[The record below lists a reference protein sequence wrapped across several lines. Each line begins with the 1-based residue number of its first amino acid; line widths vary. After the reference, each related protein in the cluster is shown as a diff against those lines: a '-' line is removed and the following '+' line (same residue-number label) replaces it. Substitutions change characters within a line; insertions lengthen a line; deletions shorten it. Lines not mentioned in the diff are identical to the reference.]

1 MYTVWL
7 DMRTTTTID
16 EVLDAVPNKTRNKNY
31 LKPLC
36 GLPLS
41 PYFSALKIRW
51 LIDNVPKIKQSV
63 DAGTCLF
70 GTIDTWIIYNLSN
83 KKLHITDVSNAS
95 RTMLMNIETLKWD
108 PVLLKFFKIPQTI
121 LPDIKSSSE
130 VYGHIE
136 QPNCLA
142 GIPIS
147 GCVGDQQGALLGQL
161 CLKPGQAK
169 ATYGTGCFLLY
180 NTGSNVRY
188 FITPSNIQYE
198 LIMF

>member
-1 MYTVWL
+1 
-7 DMRTTTTID
+7 MRTTTT
-16 EVLDAVPNKTRNKNY
+16 LDAVLDDIPNKTRNKHY

-51 LIDNVPKIKQSV
+51 LIDNVPKIKSAV
-63 DAGTCLF
+63 NAGTCVF
-70 GTIDTWIIYNLSN
+70 GTVDTWIIYNLSN

-108 PVLLKFFKIPQTI
+108 PLLLKFFKIPQSI
-121 LPDIKSSSE
+121 LPSIKSSSE
-130 VYGHIE
+130 IYGTIE
-136 QPNCLA
+136 EPSCLA

-180 NTGSNVRY
+180 NTGSVVK
-188 FITPSNIQYE
+188 
-198 LIMF
+198 